1 MLVRSFGEVEVHQ
14 RIVLADMSQLEGP
27 HSMELDILVIRVPL
41 HWDGARRQVDIRHG
55 GLPFGG
61 GF

>member
-41 HWDGARRQVDIRHG
+41 HWDGARR
-55 GLPFGG
+55 
-61 GF
+61 